1 MKIDVHFS
9 ETSLHAISFL
19 KYVTFQ
25 NWANELCPL
34 NPKFT
39 SWWLLN
45 LALIK
50 CPDKL
55 VVVYFLGRLV
65 RTLNTTRKNKL
76 KSKMVQPLPYWEF
89 FSLIG

>member
-1 MKIDVHFS
+1 MAK
-9 ETSLHAISFL
+9 
-19 KYVTFQ
+19 
-25 NWANELCPL
+25 ELCPL
-34 NPKFT
+34 NAKFT
-39 SWWLLN
+39 SWCLLN

-55 VVVYFLGRLV
+55 VVVYFVGRLV

-89 FSLIG
+89 FFLDWMEAETGHCFQMN